1 MVIDSNLSFCTVKKL
16 LAISHSLFIARIHR
30 DRQIVLRQFRLCVG
44 LPYGE
49 LYAFRKPVGTIKK
62 RQISGRQFFRKN
74 IDGFALSAQKI
85 RKAKCG
91 ASPSACICGSSKICS
106 ASDMAFRTCFQSC
119 ISITRFPCS
128 VTDSLSAHR
137 SFWPYKNR
145 IR

>member
-91 ASPSACICGSSKICS
+91 AQRIAVSVYMRKQQNMLCLRYGFPNLLPVLHQHHPFSLFRYGFFVSS
-106 ASDMAFRTCFQSC
+106 
-119 ISITRFPCS
+119 SIF
-128 VTDSLSAHR
+128 LA
-137 SFWPYKNR
+137 
-145 IR
+145 I